1 MRRLHNRAPS
11 GSRRLAGFRKTKE
24 KFCGFCR
31 FCEKKNP
38 MYRIN
43 EIFYSLQGE
52 GFHAG
57 TPAVFVRFSG
67 CNLRCAF
74 CDTQHQKGEMMSLQE
89 IVDEVNKYPN
99 APLLVLT
106 GGEPSLFIDET
117 FVAELK
123 QKTHKTIAIETN
135 GTRPLPSN
143 LDWVTLS
150 PKAAFEGGNV
160 EPCVLRRCDELKVVY
175 LGQDLAQYDGIEAKH
190 RFLQPCFCE
199 DEKQRQANM
208 KACVEAVMQ
217 NPGWRLSLQIH
228 RVLNIQ

>member
-1 MRRLHNRAPS
+1 
-11 GSRRLAGFRKTKE
+11 
-24 KFCGFCR
+24 
-31 FCEKKNP
+31 
-38 MYRIN
+38 MYKIN

-74 CDTQHQKGEMMSLQE
+74 CDTQHQAGEMLSSQE
-89 IVDEVNKYPN
+89 IVDEVNKYPD
-99 APLLVLT
+99 ALLLVLT
-106 GGEPSLFIDET
+106 GGEPSLFIDEA

-135 GTRPLPSN
+135 GTRPLPNN
-143 LDWVTLS
+143 LDWVTFS
-150 PKAAFEGGNV
+150 PKTAFEGGDL
-160 EPCVLRRCDELKVVY
+160 EPHVLKTCDELKVVY
-175 LGQDLAQYDGIEAKH
+175 LGQDLAQYKDIVAKH

-199 DEKQRQANM
+199 DETERQVNM
-208 KACVEAVMQ
+208 KSCVEAVMQ

>member
-1 MRRLHNRAPS
+1 
-11 GSRRLAGFRKTKE
+11 
-24 KFCGFCR
+24 
-31 FCEKKNP
+31 
-38 MYRIN
+38 MYKIN

-52 GFHAG
+52 GYHSG

-74 CDTQHQKGEMMSLQE
+74 CDTQHQDGQLMSVQE
-89 IVDEVNKYPN
+89 IVDEVSKYLL
-99 APLLVLT
+99 APLVVLT
-106 GGEPSLFIDET
+106 GGEPSLFIDEA

-123 QKTHKTIAIETN
+123 QKTNKTIAIETN
-135 GTRPLPSN
+135 GTRPLPNN

-150 PKAAFEGGNV
+150 PKSAFEGGNL
-160 EPCVLRRCDELKVVY
+160 EPCVLTHCDELKVVY
-175 LGQDLAQYDGIEAKH
+175 LGQDLAQYNGIEARR

-199 DEKQRQANM
+199 DEVQRKANM

-228 RVLNIQ
+228 RVLNIR

>member
-1 MRRLHNRAPS
+1 
-11 GSRRLAGFRKTKE
+11 
-24 KFCGFCR
+24 
-31 FCEKKNP
+31 
-38 MYRIN
+38 MYKIN

-57 TPAVFVRFSG
+57 TPAVFVRLSG

-74 CDTQHQKGEMMSLQE
+74 CDTQHQDGQMLSVQE
-89 IVDEVNKYPN
+89 IVEEVNKYPV

-106 GGEPSLFIDET
+106 GGEPSLFIDVA

-123 QKTHKTIAIETN
+123 QKTNKTIAIETN
-135 GTRPLPSN
+135 GTRPLPNN

-150 PKAAFEGGNV
+150 PKTVFEGGDL
-160 EPCVLRRCDELKVVY
+160 EPCVLKTCDELKVVY
-175 LGQDLAQYDGIEAKH
+175 LGQDLSQYNGIEARH

-199 DEKQRQANM
+199 DEVQRKANM

-228 RVLNIQ
+228 RVLNIR

>member
-1 MRRLHNRAPS
+1 
-11 GSRRLAGFRKTKE
+11 
-24 KFCGFCR
+24 
-31 FCEKKNP
+31 

-43 EIFYSLQGE
+43 EIFHSLQGE

-74 CDTQHQKGEMMSLQE
+74 CDTRHQAGEMMSLQE

-106 GGEPSLFIDET
+106 GGEPSLFIDEA

-123 QKTHKTIAIETN
+123 QKTGKLVTIETN
-135 GTRPLPSN
+135 GTRPLPAK

-150 PKAAFEGGNV
+150 PKSVFEGGDA
-160 EPCVLRRCDELKVVY
+160 EPCVLKRCDELKVVY
-175 LGQDLAQYDGIEAKH
+175 LGQDLAQYNGIEAKH
-190 RFLQPCFCE
+190 RFLQLCFCE
-199 DEKQRQANM
+199 EDTQRQANM

>member
-1 MRRLHNRAPS
+1 
-11 GSRRLAGFRKTKE
+11 
-24 KFCGFCR
+24 
-31 FCEKKNP
+31 

-52 GFHAG
+52 GFHSG

-67 CNLRCAF
+67 CNLRCVF
-74 CDTQHQKGEMMSLQE
+74 CDTQHQAGEMLSLQE
-89 IVDEVNKYPN
+89 IVDEVNKHLDS
-99 APLLVLT
+99 PLLVLT
-106 GGEPSLFIDET
+106 GGEPSLFIDEA

-135 GTRPLPSN
+135 GTRPLPNN
-143 LDWVTLS
+143 LDWVTFS
-150 PKAAFEGGNV
+150 PKSAFEGGDF
-160 EPCVLRRCDELKVVY
+160 EPYVLRHCDELKVVY
-175 LGQDLAQYDGIEAKH
+175 LGQDLAQYKDIVAKH

-199 DEKQRQANM
+199 DEMERHANM

-217 NPGWRLSLQIH
+217 NPGWRLSMQIH

>member
-1 MRRLHNRAPS
+1 
-11 GSRRLAGFRKTKE
+11 
-24 KFCGFCR
+24 
-31 FCEKKNP
+31 

-52 GFHAG
+52 GYHSG

-67 CNLRCAF
+67 CNLHCAF
-74 CDTQHQKGEMMSLQE
+74 CDTQHQEGKMMSLQE
-89 IVDEVNKYPN
+89 IMDEVNKYPI

-106 GGEPSLFIDET
+106 GGEPSLFIDEA

-123 QKTHKTIAIETN
+123 QKTGKRIAIETN
-135 GTRPLPSN
+135 GTRSLPSN

-150 PKAAFEGGNV
+150 PKFAFEGGDA
-160 EPCVLRRCDELKVVY
+160 EPCVLSRCDELKVVY
-175 LGQDLAQYDGIEAKH
+175 LGQNLAQYEDIEAKH

-199 DEKQRQANM
+199 DVSQRKANM
-208 KACVEAVMQ
+208 KACVDAVMQ

-228 RVLNIQ
+228 RVLEIP

>member
-1 MRRLHNRAPS
+1 M
-11 GSRRLAGFRKTKE
+11 
-24 KFCGFCR
+24 
-31 FCEKKNP
+31 
-38 MYRIN
+38 MYKIN

-74 CDTQHQKGEMMSLQE
+74 CDTQHQQGRIMSLQE
-89 IVDEVNKYPN
+89 IVDEVNKYPL
-99 APLLVLT
+99 APLVVLT

-123 QKTHKTIAIETN
+123 QKTGKTIAIETN

-143 LDWVTLS
+143 LDWVTFS
-150 PKAAFEGGNV
+150 PKSAFEDGDL
-160 EPCVLRRCDELKVVY
+160 ESCVLISCDELKVVW
-175 LGQDLAQYDGIEAKH
+175 LGQDLAKYAEIQAKH

-199 DEKQRQANM
+199 NEELRQANI
-208 KACVEAVMQ
+208 KSCVETVM
-217 NPGWRLSLQIH
+217 NHSNWRLSMQIH
-228 RVLNIQ
+228 RVLGIR